1 MSRLA
6 CLLGMGVELI
16 EHVTSVLATAPT
28 LLFLFSMKIFVLK
41 RVFTTWLNK
50 TSSQIVLLLYDN
62 KIQELLWTDSYII
75 IRTRLIYLT

>member
-75 IRTRLIYLT
+75 IFDLFNVV